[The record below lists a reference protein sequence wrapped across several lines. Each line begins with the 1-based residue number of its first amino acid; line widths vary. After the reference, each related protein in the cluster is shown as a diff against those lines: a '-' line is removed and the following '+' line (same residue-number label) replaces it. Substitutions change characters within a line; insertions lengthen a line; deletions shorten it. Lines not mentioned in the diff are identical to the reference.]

1 MVPTGPLG
9 RLEWTRP
16 PPPWHGC
23 PVSDTVEGYLAS
35 LPEDRRRALQQVRQ
49 TILANLP
56 AGFEESMTW
65 GMPTYEV
72 PLATYPDTYNGKPLM
87 YAAFASQKRYMTVHL
102 IGLDAASGSGSS
114 FREAYEERVGR
125 PPDMGVGCV
134 RFRLLDELPLELI
147 GAQIASTDV
156 DAFVEWARSARSTRR

>member
-1 MVPTGPLG
+1 MDTWPRCRRTGELRSSRSG
-9 RLEWTRP
+9 E
-16 PPPWHGC
+16 
-23 PVSDTVEGYLAS
+23 
-35 LPEDRRRALQQVRQ
+35 

-56 AGFEESMTW
+56 AGYEESMTW

-102 IGLDAASGSGSS
+102 MGLDAASDPGRS

-134 RFRLLDELPLELI
+134 RFRRLEELPLDLI
-147 GAQIASTDV
+147 GSQIASTGV
-156 DAFVEWARSARSTRR
+156 EAFVERRARLAPRRR